1 MDKKIKLV
9 INYVDNNI
17 LLILGG
23 FLLAFIPLFPKI
35 PLFSPIEEYI
45 VRVRLEDIFILI
57 TVVIWFIQ
65 VLRKKTRVNP
75 TFFKW
80 VFSYGVVGFLSVI
93 SAIFITKT
101 IPLENIHIGKTLLH
115 YFRYLEY
122 FSLFFILFSAIKS
135 KNDVKKIFTIIFFT
149 IFAVAIYG
157 FGQRHYYWPVYS
169 TMNREFSKGITLYLT
184 EHARVQSTFAGHYDL
199 AAWLVIILPLLLT
212 IAFKT
217 KHKALKAISH
227 LAHWSGLWL
236 LIESASRSSFAAYIV
251 AITFVVLFL
260 ALQKEKILSKLFYFV
275 TRYLFIALTVIITMM
290 YFGGSLAERLLQVV
304 ESYPQVATIYEQIDR
319 ARKNIVGNTKKNIV
333 DNTFGNV
340 FLEIIPE
347 AQKPDNGISTQ
358 EAVQIIVSSDTRP
371 VINKPGEK
379 ERPTDVYVNVPDLVK
394 VATVSATGETI
405 FITIEKERTY
415 SENALK
421 YGLSLAIRL
430 DTLWPRALQGF
441 YRNPFVGSGYA
452 TLNKNTL
459 YLFTEADGVDNN
471 FLRTLGETGVLGF
484 ITFYGTILFAM
495 SLAFKAIR
503 DHKDE
508 LLLIFSIGYFSGSLG
523 LLLNAT
529 YIDVYAASK
538 VAFTFWALTG
548 VFVAYYQIVE
558 KQTKITKSFATKKT
572 ITRRINSKIKKPKTF
587 KNATTPKKRKGLIST
602 TRSTNIK

>member
-1 MDKKIKLV
+1 MDKKIKSL
-9 INYVDNNI
+9 INYYDKNI

-57 TVVIWFIQ
+57 TVIIWFVQ
-65 VLRKKTRVNP
+65 VLRKKTKVNS

-80 VFSYGVVGFLSVI
+80 VFSYGLVGFLSVI

-101 IPLENIHIGKTLLH
+101 VPLENIHIGKTLLH

-135 KNDVKKIFTIIFFT
+135 KNDVKKIFTVLFFT

-157 FGQRHYYWPVYS
+157 FGQRYYYWPVYS

-212 IAFKT
+212 VAFKA
-217 KHKALKAISH
+217 KNKVLKAISH
-227 LAHWSGLWL
+227 LAHLSGLWL

-251 AITFVVLFL
+251 AITLVVIFL
-260 ALQKEKILSKLFYFV
+260 SLQKEKLFSKLIYFI
-275 TRYLFIALTVIITMM
+275 TRYLFVGISVIITMM
-290 YFGGSLAERLLQVV
+290 YFGGSMAERLLQVV
-304 ESYPQVATIYEQIDR
+304 ESYPQIAATYEQIDTTR
-319 ARKNIVGNTKKNIV
+319 KNIV
-333 DNTFGNV
+333 DNTFGKV
-340 FLEIIPE
+340 FSGIVPQAHKPE
-347 AQKPDNGISTQ
+347 NGISTD

-371 VINKPGEK
+371 VTAKPGEK
-379 ERPTDVYVNVPDLVK
+379 ERPTDVYVNVPDLVQ
-394 VATVSATGETI
+394 VATISATGETI
-405 FITIEKERTY
+405 FITVEKERTY

-430 DTLWPRALQGF
+430 DTLWPQALQGF
-441 YRNPFVGSGYA
+441 YRNPLVGSGYA

-471 FLRTLGETGVLGF
+471 FLRTLGETGALGI
-484 ITFYGTILFAM
+484 ITFYGSILFAM

-548 VFVAYYQIVE
+548 VFIAYYNIVE
-558 KQTKITKSFATKKT
+558 RQTKITKDFA
-572 ITRRINSKIKKPKTF
+572 IKKSQAKKRVSNLKKPTTF
-587 KNATTPKKRKGLIST
+587 KNSSTPKRRKKVIRT
-602 TRSTNIK
+602 KTK